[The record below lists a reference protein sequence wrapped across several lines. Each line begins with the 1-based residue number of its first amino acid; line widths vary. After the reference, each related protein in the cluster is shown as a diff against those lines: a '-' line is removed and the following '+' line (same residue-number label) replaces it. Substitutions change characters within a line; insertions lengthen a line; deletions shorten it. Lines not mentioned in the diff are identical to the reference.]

1 MVRSALS
8 EAAVCL
14 SPRVLGWDSGCPVAR
29 SWGTTGL
36 HAQPVRPHSPEA
48 NGGEGKPQVRGE
60 ALQGLCTAAPAGA
73 APWATLHTRL
83 AYLKDGV

>member
-48 NGGEGKPQVRGE
+48 NGGRGNPKFAAKPCRDFAPLRLPGRRRGP
-60 ALQGLCTAAPAGA
+60 LCTRG
-73 APWATLHTRL
+73 WRI
-83 AYLKDGV
+83 